1 MKRSLNVLFLSPEVV
16 PFAKSGG
23 LADVAGALPQALA
36 ERGCSVTVGMPFYGD
51 LLKGKFETLPAGGP
65 TVTVPV
71 GTESYTLSIRALEA
85 PIGNVRHLFVQ
96 NAELYARAG
105 LYGDAKGDY
114 PDNDARFI
122 CFCRGI
128 LEWVKR
134 TGWKP
139 DIVHVNDWQS
149 ATAAAFLATIFA
161 DDPFFAETRSVLTIH
176 NLAYQGLFP
185 AERFANLGLDP
196 GLFYPTSPFEF
207 WGQVSFLKSGIA
219 FAHKTNTVSP
229 TYARE
234 IQTAEMGAGL
244 DGVLRD
250 RAADLS
256 GILNGMDGKDW
267 SPTSDPLIAKTF
279 TSGRIPSGKKANKEA
294 LCERAGL
301 PKKRWER
308 PLIGMISRL
317 AEQKGFDLIEEAADE
332 LYEMDFNLVLLG
344 TGEKRFHDLFAKLG
358 KEYPDRL
365 KVFLTFDN
373 ALAHQIEAGSD
384 FFLMPSRY
392 EPCGL
397 NQMYSLAYATI
408 PIVRATGGLADTVID
423 ADADPGRGNGFVF
436 DNYTPAAM
444 LDAVERALAAYD
456 QPKRL
461 ASLRKRA
468 MAADFSWERSAQAYI
483 DLYHAALSVDQRA
496 FATHH

>member
-1 MKRSLNVLFLSPEVV
+1 MKKPLNILFLSPEVV
-16 PFAKSGG
+16 PFSKSGG
-23 LADVAGALPQALA
+23 LADVAGALPQALS
-36 ERGCSVTVGMPFYGD
+36 EHGCNVTVATPYYGD
-51 LLKGKFETLPAGGP
+51 LLKGKFDTPPAGGP
-65 TVTVPV
+65 AVTVPV
-71 GTESYTLSIRALEA
+71 GTESYTLSIRTLDA
-85 PIGNVRHLFVQ
+85 PIGDVRHLFVQ
-96 NAELYARAG
+96 NAELYARPG

-114 PDNDARFI
+114 PDNDIRFI

-134 TGWKP
+134 TAWKP

-149 ATAAAFLATIFA
+149 ATATAYLATVFA
-161 DDPFFAETRSVLTIH
+161 DDPFFAGTRSVLTIH

-207 WGQVSFLKSGIA
+207 WGSVGFLKSGIA
-219 FAHKTNTVSP
+219 YAHKINTVSP

-234 IQTAEMGAGL
+234 IQTEDLGAGL

-250 RAADLS
+250 RSRDLT
-256 GILNGMDGKDW
+256 GILNGMDTDDW
-267 SPTSDPLIAKTF
+267 SPTADRLIAKPF
-279 TSGRIPSGKKANKEA
+279 TSGRIPSGKNANKDA
-294 LCERAGL
+294 LCERAGF
-301 PKKRWER
+301 PKSRWNR

-317 AEQKGFDLIEEAADE
+317 AEQKGFDLIEDAAE
-332 LYEMDFNLVLLG
+332 EMFALDFTLVLLG
-344 TGEKRFHDLFAKLG
+344 TGEKRFHELFTRFQRQYA
-358 KEYPDRL
+358 ERL

-373 ALAHQIEAGSD
+373 VLAHQIEAGSD

-408 PIVRATGGLADTVID
+408 PIVRSTGGLADTVVD
-423 ADADPGRGNGFVF
+423 ADSDPARGNGFTF
-436 DNYTPAAM
+436 DNYTPTAM
-444 LDAVERALAAYD
+444 LQAVLRALAAYG
-456 QPKRL
+456 QAKRW

-468 MAADFSWERSAQAYI
+468 MTADFSWSRSANAYI

-496 FATHH
+496 FAQHH